1 MKSKFF
7 LIASLAMCIVFSACS
22 SNSNAP
28 SNDTKTETTVK
39 ESEVKNNADNSANS
53 KENTSK
59 EHAADKIV
67 LDHAFGQTIL
77 DKKPERVAT
86 IAWGNH
92 DVALALGIV
101 PVGFSK
107 VNYGVSAEKGVL
119 PWTEEKIKE
128 LNGEANL
135 FDDLDGLNFEAISNS
150 KPDVILAGYSG
161 ITKEDYDTLSKIA
174 PVAAYKSKPW
184 QTLWRD
190 MIKIDS
196 KALGMEKEG
205 DELIKNTEARISKEL
220 EKHPEIRGKKVLFTT
235 INAADT
241 SKFWIFTSKDPRANY
256 LTDLGLVFP
265 ESLKEFE
272 SEDSFAKEISAEEA
286 NKIND
291 ADVIIT
297 YGDDKTIETLQKD
310 PLLGKI
316 NAIKNGAVAVI
327 PDNTPLASSCTPTP
341 LSINYNIEEYLNLI
355 GTACKNAK

>member
-1 MKSKFF
+1 MIIIIDIIDLKYVQGVFMKNKFF
-7 LIASLAMCIVFSACS
+7 LIAILAMCIVFSACS
-22 SNSNAP
+22 SNS
-28 SNDTKTETTVK
+28 
-39 ESEVKNNADNSANS
+39 VKNE
-53 KENTSK
+53 ENTSK
-59 EHAADKIV
+59 EHAPDKIV
-67 LDHAFGQTIL
+67 LDHDFGQTIL

-101 PVGFSK
+101 PVGLSK
-107 VNYGVSAEKGVL
+107 ANYGVSADKGVL

-128 LNGEANL
+128 LNGKANL

-190 MIKIDS
+190 MIRIDS

-220 EKHPEIRGKKVLFTT
+220 EKHPEIKGKIKGKKVLFTM

-241 SKFWIFTSKDPRANY
+241 SKFWIYTSKDPRANY

-297 YGDDKTIETLQKD
+297 YGDDKTLEALQKD

-327 PDNTPLASSCTPTP
+327 PDNTPLAASCTPTP
-341 LSINYNIEEYLNLI
+341 LSINYTIEEYLNLL
-355 GTACKNAK
+355 GNACKNAK

>member
-1 MKSKFF
+1 M
-7 LIASLAMCIVFSACS
+7 VFSACS
-22 SNSNAP
+22 SNS
-28 SNDTKTETTVK
+28 
-39 ESEVKNNADNSANS
+39 VKNE
-53 KENTSK
+53 ENTSK
-59 EHAADKIV
+59 EHAPDKIV

-107 VNYGVSAEKGVL
+107 ANYGVSADKGVL

-128 LNGEANL
+128 LNGKANL

-220 EKHPEIRGKKVLFTT
+220 EKHPEIKGKIKGKKVLITM

-241 SKFWIFTSKDPRANY
+241 SKFWIYTSKDPRANY

-297 YGDDKTIETLQKD
+297 YGDDKTLEALQKD

-327 PDNTPLASSCTPTP
+327 PDNTPLAASCTPTP
-341 LSINYNIEEYLNLI
+341 LSINYTIEEYLNLL
-355 GTACKNAK
+355 GNACKNAK

>member
-1 MKSKFF
+1 
-7 LIASLAMCIVFSACS
+7 VFSACS
-22 SNSNAP
+22 SNS
-28 SNDTKTETTVK
+28 
-39 ESEVKNNADNSANS
+39 VKNE
-53 KENTSK
+53 ENTSK
-59 EHAADKIV
+59 EHAPDKIV

-107 VNYGVSAEKGVL
+107 ANYGVSADKGVL

-128 LNGEANL
+128 LNGKANL

-220 EKHPEIRGKKVLFTT
+220 EKHPEIKGKIKEKKVLFTM

-241 SKFWIFTSKDPRANY
+241 SKFWIYTSKDPRANY

-297 YGDDKTIETLQKD
+297 YGDDKTLEALQKD

-327 PDNTPLASSCTPTP
+327 PDNTPLAASCTPTP
-341 LSINYNIEEYLNLI
+341 LSINYTIEEYLNLL
-355 GTACKNAK
+355 GNACKNAK

>member
-1 MKSKFF
+1 MIIIIDIIDLKYVQGVFMKNKFF
-7 LIASLAMCIVFSACS
+7 LIAILAMCIVFSACS
-22 SNSNAP
+22 SNS
-28 SNDTKTETTVK
+28 
-39 ESEVKNNADNSANS
+39 VKNE
-53 KENTSK
+53 ENTSK
-59 EHAADKIV
+59 EHAPDKIV

-101 PVGFSK
+101 PVGLSK
-107 VNYGVSAEKGVL
+107 ANYGVSADKGVL

-128 LNGEANL
+128 LNGKANL

-190 MIKIDS
+190 IIRIDS

-220 EKHPEIRGKKVLFTT
+220 EKHPEIKGKIKGKKVLFTM

-241 SKFWIFTSKDPRANY
+241 SKFWIYTSKDPRANY

-297 YGDDKTIETLQKD
+297 YGDDKTLEALQKD

-327 PDNTPLASSCTPTP
+327 PDNTPLAASCTPTP
-341 LSINYNIEEYLNLI
+341 LSINYTIEEYLNLL
-355 GTACKNAK
+355 GNACKNAK

>member
-1 MKSKFF
+1 MIIIIDIIDLKYVQGVFMKNKFF
-7 LIASLAMCIVFSACS
+7 LIAILAMCIVFSACS
-22 SNSNAP
+22 SNS
-28 SNDTKTETTVK
+28 
-39 ESEVKNNADNSANS
+39 VKNE
-53 KENTSK
+53 ENTSK
-59 EHAADKIV
+59 EHAPDKIV

-101 PVGFSK
+101 PVGLSK
-107 VNYGVSAEKGVL
+107 ANYGVSADKGVL

-128 LNGEANL
+128 LNGKANL

-190 MIKIDS
+190 MIRIDS

-220 EKHPEIRGKKVLFTT
+220 EKHPEIKGKIKGKKVLFTM

-241 SKFWIFTSKDPRANY
+241 SKFWIYTSKDPRANY

-286 NKIND
+286 NKMND

-297 YGDDKTIETLQKD
+297 YGDDKTLEALQKD

-327 PDNTPLASSCTPTP
+327 PDNTPLAASCTPTP
-341 LSINYNIEEYLNLI
+341 LSINYTIEEYLNLL
-355 GTACKNAK
+355 GNACKNAK

>member
-1 MKSKFF
+1 MIIIIDIIDLKYVQGVFMKNKFF
-7 LIASLAMCIVFSACS
+7 LIAILAMCIVFSACS
-22 SNSNAP
+22 SNS
-28 SNDTKTETTVK
+28 
-39 ESEVKNNADNSANS
+39 VKNE
-53 KENTSK
+53 ENTSK
-59 EHAADKIV
+59 EHAPDKIV

-77 DKKPERVAT
+77 DRKPERVAT

-101 PVGFSK
+101 PVGLSK
-107 VNYGVSAEKGVL
+107 ANYGVSADKGVL

-128 LNGEANL
+128 LNGKANL

-190 MIKIDS
+190 MIRIDS

-220 EKHPEIRGKKVLFTT
+220 EKHPEIKGKIKGKKVLFTM

-241 SKFWIFTSKDPRANY
+241 SKFWIYTSKDPRANY

-297 YGDDKTIETLQKD
+297 YGDDKTLEALQKD

-327 PDNTPLASSCTPTP
+327 PDNTPLAASCTPTP
-341 LSINYNIEEYLNLI
+341 LSINYTIEEYLNLL
-355 GTACKNAK
+355 GNACKNAK

>member
-1 MKSKFF
+1 MIIIIDIIDLKYVQGVFMKNKFF
-7 LIASLAMCIVFSACS
+7 LIAILAMCIVFSACS
-22 SNSNAP
+22 SNS
-28 SNDTKTETTVK
+28 
-39 ESEVKNNADNSANS
+39 VKNE
-53 KENTSK
+53 ENTSK
-59 EHAADKIV
+59 EHAPDKIV

-101 PVGFSK
+101 PVGLSK
-107 VNYGVSAEKGVL
+107 ANYGVSADKGVL

-128 LNGEANL
+128 LNGKANL

-190 MIKIDS
+190 MIRIDS

-205 DELIKNTEARISKEL
+205 GELIKNTEARISKEL
-220 EKHPEIRGKKVLFTT
+220 EKHPEIKGKIKGKKVLFTM

-241 SKFWIFTSKDPRANY
+241 SKFWIYTSKDPRANY

-297 YGDDKTIETLQKD
+297 YGDDKTLEALQKD

-327 PDNTPLASSCTPTP
+327 PDNTPLAASCTPTP
-341 LSINYNIEEYLNLI
+341 LSINYTIEEYLNLL
-355 GTACKNAK
+355 GNACKNAK

>member
-1 MKSKFF
+1 MIIIIDIIDLKYVQGVFMKNKFF
-7 LIASLAMCIVFSACS
+7 LIAILAMCIVFSACS
-22 SNSNAP
+22 SNS
-28 SNDTKTETTVK
+28 
-39 ESEVKNNADNSANS
+39 VKNE
-53 KENTSK
+53 ENTSK
-59 EHAADKIV
+59 EHAPDKIV

-101 PVGFSK
+101 PVGLSK
-107 VNYGVSAEKGVL
+107 ANYGVSADKGVL

-128 LNGEANL
+128 LNGKANL

-220 EKHPEIRGKKVLFTT
+220 EKHPEIKGKIKGKKVLFTM

-241 SKFWIFTSKDPRANY
+241 SKFWIYTSKDPRANY

-297 YGDDKTIETLQKD
+297 YGDDKTLEALQKD

-327 PDNTPLASSCTPTP
+327 PDNTPLAASCTPTP
-341 LSINYNIEEYLNLI
+341 LSINYTIEEYLNIL
-355 GTACKNAK
+355 GNACKNAK

>member
-1 MKSKFF
+1 
-7 LIASLAMCIVFSACS
+7 MCIVFSACS
-22 SNSNAP
+22 SNS
-28 SNDTKTETTVK
+28 
-39 ESEVKNNADNSANS
+39 VKNE
-53 KENTSK
+53 ENTSK
-59 EHAADKIV
+59 EHALDKIV

-101 PVGFSK
+101 PVGLSK
-107 VNYGVSAEKGVL
+107 ANYGVSADKGVL

-128 LNGEANL
+128 LNGKANL

-220 EKHPEIRGKKVLFTT
+220 EKHPEIKGKIKGKKVLFTM

-241 SKFWIFTSKDPRANY
+241 SKFWIYTSKDPRANY

-297 YGDDKTIETLQKD
+297 YGDDKTLEALQKD

-327 PDNTPLASSCTPTP
+327 PDNTPLAASCTPTP
-341 LSINYNIEEYLNLI
+341 LSINYTIEEYLNLL
-355 GTACKNAK
+355 GNACKNAK

>member
-1 MKSKFF
+1 MIIIIDIIDLKYVQGVFMKNKFF
-7 LIASLAMCIVFSACS
+7 LIAILAMCIVFSACS
-22 SNSNAP
+22 SNS
-28 SNDTKTETTVK
+28 
-39 ESEVKNNADNSANS
+39 VKNE
-53 KENTSK
+53 ENTSK
-59 EHAADKIV
+59 EHAPDKIV

-101 PVGFSK
+101 PVGLSK
-107 VNYGVSAEKGVL
+107 ANYGVSADKGVL

-128 LNGEANL
+128 LNGKANL

-190 MIKIDS
+190 MIRIDS

-205 DELIKNTEARISKEL
+205 DELIKNTEDRISKEL
-220 EKHPEIRGKKVLFTT
+220 EKHPEIKGKIKGKKVLFTM

-241 SKFWIFTSKDPRANY
+241 SKFWIYTSKDPRANY

-297 YGDDKTIETLQKD
+297 YGDDKTLEALQKD

-327 PDNTPLASSCTPTP
+327 PDNTPLAASCTPTP
-341 LSINYNIEEYLNLI
+341 LSINYTIEEYLNLL
-355 GTACKNAK
+355 GNACKNAK

>member
-1 MKSKFF
+1 M
-7 LIASLAMCIVFSACS
+7 VFSACS
-22 SNSNAP
+22 SNS
-28 SNDTKTETTVK
+28 
-39 ESEVKNNADNSANS
+39 VKNE
-53 KENTSK
+53 ENTSK
-59 EHAADKIV
+59 EQAPDKIV

-107 VNYGVSAEKGVL
+107 ANYGVSADKGVL

-128 LNGEANL
+128 LNGKANL

-220 EKHPEIRGKKVLFTT
+220 EKHPEIKGKIKGKKVLFTM

-241 SKFWIFTSKDPRANY
+241 SKFWIYTSKDPRANY

-297 YGDDKTIETLQKD
+297 YGDDKTLEALQKD

-327 PDNTPLASSCTPTP
+327 PDNTPLAASCTPTP
-341 LSINYNIEEYLNLI
+341 LSINYTIEEYLNLL
-355 GTACKNAK
+355 GNACKNAK

>member
-1 MKSKFF
+1 A
-7 LIASLAMCIVFSACS
+7 ILAMCIVFSACS
-22 SNSNAP
+22 SNS
-28 SNDTKTETTVK
+28 
-39 ESEVKNNADNSANS
+39 VKNE
-53 KENTSK
+53 ENTSK
-59 EHAADKIV
+59 EHAPDKIV

-101 PVGFSK
+101 PVGLSK
-107 VNYGVSAEKGVL
+107 ANYGVSADKGVL

-128 LNGEANL
+128 LNGKANL

-190 MIKIDS
+190 MIRIDS

-220 EKHPEIRGKKVLFTT
+220 EKHPEIKGKIKGKKVLFTM

-241 SKFWIFTSKDPRANY
+241 SKFWIYTSKDPRANY

-297 YGDDKTIETLQKD
+297 YGDDKTLEALQKD

-327 PDNTPLASSCTPTP
+327 PDNTPLAASCTPTP
-341 LSINYNIEEYLNLI
+341 LSINYTIEEYLNLL
-355 GTACKNAK
+355 GNACKNAK